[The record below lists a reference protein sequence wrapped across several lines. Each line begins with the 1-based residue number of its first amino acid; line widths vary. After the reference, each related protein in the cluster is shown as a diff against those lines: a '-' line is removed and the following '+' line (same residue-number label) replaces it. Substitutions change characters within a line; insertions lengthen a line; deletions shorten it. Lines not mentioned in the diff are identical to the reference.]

1 MFLQNVGEIYFVL
14 MYIYMTN
21 FTSFFRSAQFL

>member
-1 MFLQNVGEIYFVL
+1 MFLQNVEIYFVL